1 MIITELFYND
11 PTTGERVSEKSVQQI
26 EPSDTINDI
35 SEHSHLTAKQIMSHL
50 EGYFDC
56 IFITSSSSLAL
67 YRNNI
72 REHLGEDA
80 DPKITMAELSHFIP
94 RTTDELCDFMKLYI
108 PGDDILLVTK
118 YCEND
123 VKAAEEAI
131 KNMCDDVHD
140 EFSKYMN
147 PPVSDISVTTKP
159 EE

>member
-11 PTTGERVSEKSVQQI
+11 PITGKSVSKKKVEQI

-35 SEHSHLTAKQIMSHL
+35 SEHSHLTAKQIMAHL
-50 EGYFDC
+50 EGYFDG
-56 IFITSSSSLAL
+56 ISITS
-67 YRNNI
+67 
-72 REHLGEDA
+72 
-80 DPKITMAELSHFIP
+80 PKVTMAILSHFIP

-108 PGDDILLVTK
+108 PGDDILLQIDRKKTVTK

-123 VKAAEEAI
+123 VKATE
-131 KNMCDDVHD
+131 DL
-140 EFSKYMN
+140 FSKYMN

>member
-1 MIITELFYND
+1 MIITEVYYND
-11 PTTGERVSEKSVQQI
+11 PISGEGVSEKKVQQV

-35 SEHSHLTAKQIMSHL
+35 SEHSHLTAKQIMAHL

-56 IFITSSSSLAL
+56 IFITS
-67 YRNNI
+67 
-72 REHLGEDA
+72 
-80 DPKITMAELSHFIP
+80 PKVTIAELSHFIP

-108 PGDDILLVTK
+108 PGDDILLLTK

-123 VKAAEEAI
+123 VKATEETL

-147 PPVSDISVTTKP
+147 TPTTC
-159 EE
+159 

>member
-11 PTTGERVSEKSVQQI
+11 PVTGKSVSEKKVERVES
-26 EPSDTINDI
+26 SDTINDI

-56 IFITSSSSLAL
+56 IFITS
-67 YRNNI
+67 
-72 REHLGEDA
+72 
-80 DPKITMAELSHFIP
+80 PKITIAELSHFIP

-108 PGDDILLVTK
+108 PGDDILLRNKQEQTVTK

-123 VKAAEEAI
+123 IKATEEAL

-147 PPVSDISVTTKP
+147 PPVSDILVTTKA
-159 EE
+159 EES

>member
-1 MIITELFYND
+1 MIINELFYND
-11 PTTGERVSEKSVQQI
+11 PITGESVSEKKVQRV

-56 IFITSSSSLAL
+56 IFITS
-67 YRNNI
+67 
-72 REHLGEDA
+72 
-80 DPKITMAELSHFIP
+80 PKITMAELSHFIP
-94 RTTDELCDFMKLYI
+94 RTTDELCDFVKIYI
-108 PGDDILLVTK
+108 PGDDILIRINQGQTVTK

-123 VKAAEEAI
+123 VKATEETL
-131 KNMCDDVHD
+131 KNMCDDAND

-159 EE
+159 EES